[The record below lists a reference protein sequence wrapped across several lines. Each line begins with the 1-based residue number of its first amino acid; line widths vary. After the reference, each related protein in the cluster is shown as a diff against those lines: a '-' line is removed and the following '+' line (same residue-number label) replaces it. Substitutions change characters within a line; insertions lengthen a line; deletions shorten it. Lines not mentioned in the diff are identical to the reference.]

1 MKSQRPGAN
10 VGTYK
15 DPPVRPLAPIERV
28 VEDGVVI
35 LTAAVRMAVK
45 NRIIVAALRDQLDFD
60 IRALSELVRTEF
72 LRLARE
78 NEETA
83 DRLGFARE
91 ETPPNRAG
99 RDNENKA
106 LRREEH
112 LRRPLVHR
120 RLASALRDASRDETA
135 IEALVRRARD
145 DASNEINREV
155 SLQLLARQFAAEPD
169 YAEQKIERLRRLI
182 DVDLPALLSQSQ
194 STPDKRRRL
203 GIGRR

>member
-1 MKSQRPGAN
+1 
-10 VGTYK
+10 
-15 DPPVRPLAPIERV
+15 

-60 IRALSELVRTEF
+60 IRTLSGIVRTEF

-83 DRLGFARE
+83 DRLGSTPAE
-91 ETPPNRAG
+91 APPNRAG
-99 RDNENKA
+99 KDNENKA

-112 LRRPLVHR
+112 LRRPVVHR
-120 RLASALRDASRDETA
+120 RLASALRDASHDEVA
-135 IEALVRRARD
+135 IESLVRRARD
-145 DASNEINREV
+145 DASDEINREV

-169 YAEQKIERLRRLI
+169 YAEQRIVRLRRLI

-194 STPDKRRRL
+194 STPEKRRPF
-203 GIGRR
+203 GIGRW